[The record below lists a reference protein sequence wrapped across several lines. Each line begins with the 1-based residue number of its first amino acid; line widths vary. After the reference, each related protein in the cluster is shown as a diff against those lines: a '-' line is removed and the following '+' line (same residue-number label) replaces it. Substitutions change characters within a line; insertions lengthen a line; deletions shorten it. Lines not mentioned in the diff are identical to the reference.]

1 MAKLRIYS
9 DIVDESEKFWYE
21 WYGQEA
27 TCYKDIE
34 TFTAS
39 IPKDD
44 DTIDMRIFCNGG
56 NVVEGWAIYD
66 RLRLSGKK
74 ITCTIEGKACS
85 MATII
90 MLAAP
95 KEARHAYENASIL
108 VHNPWIPCWGLGSTV
123 GAKELENAAEEMRMW
138 QDKMVDLY
146 VERCGCDRDEIQAL
160 MDKDIF
166 ISVDRAI
173 ELGLVAD
180 KLPPISASSS
190 SSKSIINN
198 INKKNP
204 KAMAKENDEKKIVVK
219 GSLLHQILAKL
230 GIKAEGEDGT
240 QVEGENTNTN
250 TDTAPEGS
258 DNTAAKGMELETSD
272 GETITVERE
281 EGEPQVGDKASPDG
295 TFNMPD
301 GKTITIKDG
310 EITNIESGSD
320 DGEGSDNGEGA
331 EGSNND
337 SDTVA
342 QLQEQVNALTAERD
356 ELKAKLETAE
366 KNAKTNEDKRILNAI
381 KMAGGVQKVLG
392 SIGSNYQPEQRTPQ
406 GKNASK
412 KADAQSRVVEDAKA
426 ILAKINGGKPD
437 DKN

>member
-9 DIVDESEKFWYE
+9 DIVDSDEKFWYE

-66 RLRLSGKK
+66 RLRQSGKK

-95 KEARHAYENASIL
+95 KESRHAYENASIL

-146 VERCGCDRDEIQAL
+146 VERCGCDREEIQNL

-190 SSKSIINN
+190 GSKSIIDN
-198 INKKNP
+198 INKNP
-204 KAMAKENDEKKIVVK
+204 KAMAKEKKEKTIEVK
-219 GSLLHQILAKL
+219 GSLLNQILAKL
-230 GIKAEGEDGT
+230 GIKAESETETHTAEG
-240 QVEGENTNTN
+240 GENAEGSG
-250 TDTAPEGS
+250 DTAKS
-258 DNTAAKGMELETSD
+258 MELETSD

-295 TFNMPD
+295 TFEMPD

-310 EITNIESGSD
+310 EITNIETGSTD
-320 DGEGSDNGEGA
+320 DGEGSAADNDTEGNA
-331 EGSNND
+331 DNE
-337 SDTVA
+337 TVA
-342 QLQEQVNALTAERD
+342 QLQKQVEALTEERD
-356 ELKAKLETAE
+356 SLKAQLQTAE
-366 KNAKTNEDKRILNAI
+366 KNAKTKEERRILNAV
-381 KMAGGVQKVLG
+381 KMAGGAEKVLG
-392 SIGSNYQPEQRTPQ
+392 GISSNYQPEQRTPQ
-406 GKNASK
+406 GKNAAEK
-412 KADAQSRVVEDAKA
+412 VDEATRIKNGANA
-426 ILAKINGGKPD
+426 ILAQIQGGKPEG
-437 DKN
+437 KK

>member
-1 MAKLRIYS
+1 ME
-9 DIVDESEKFWYE
+9 DEEKFWYAWGGLE
-21 WYGQEA
+21 GV
-27 TCYKDIE
+27 CYKDIE
-34 TFTAS
+34 TFTDS
-39 IPKDD
+39 IPNDD

-56 NVVEGWAIYD
+56 NVIEGWAIYD
-66 RLRLSGKK
+66 RLRQSGKK

-108 VHNPWIPCWGLGSTV
+108 VHNPWIPSWGLGNTV

-146 VERCGCDRDEIQAL
+146 VERCGCDRDEIQTI
-160 MDKDIF
+160 MDKNIF
-166 ISVDRAI
+166 ISVDKAI

-180 KLPPISASSS
+180 KLPPISASSL
-190 SSKSIINN
+190 SSKSVINH

-204 KAMAKENDEKKIVVK
+204 KSMAKETDEKKIEVK

-230 GIKAEGEDGT
+230 GIKADVDDDT
-240 QVEGENTNTN
+240 QTVV
-250 TDTAPEGS
+250 EGS
-258 DNTAAKGMELETSD
+258 DDDAPKSMELETSD

-310 EITNIESGSD
+310 VITDIETGTD
-320 DGEGSDNGEGA
+320 DGEGSNDDGGASGSDNDA
-331 EGSNND
+331 
-337 SDTVA
+337 DTVVA
-342 QLQEQVNALTAERD
+342 KLQEQVSALTAERD
-356 ELKAKLETAE
+356 ELQAKLEKAE
-366 KNAKTNEDKRILNAI
+366 KNAKTSEDRRILNAI
-381 KMAGGVQKVLG
+381 KMAGGAQKVLG
-392 SIGSNYQPEQRTPQ
+392 SIGSNYQPAQRTPQ
-406 GKNASK
+406 GKNAAK
-412 KADAQSRVVEDAKA
+412 KADAQSRIDEDAKA
-426 ILAKINGGKPD
+426 ILDKIKPSE
-437 DKN
+437 KK

>member
-9 DIVDESEKFWYE
+9 DIVDEDEKFWYE

-34 TFTAS
+34 SFTAS

-66 RLRLSGKK
+66 RLRQSGKN

-95 KEARHAYENASIL
+95 KKDRHAYENASIL
-108 VHNPWIPCWGLGSTV
+108 VHNPWIPCWGLGDTV

-146 VERCGCDRDEIQAL
+146 VERCGCDREEIQNL

-190 SSKSIINN
+190 GSKSIIDN
-198 INKKNP
+198 INKNP
-204 KAMAKENDEKKIVVK
+204 KAMTKGKDEKKIEVK
-219 GSLLHQILAKL
+219 GSLLNQILAKL
-230 GIKAEGEDGT
+230 GIKAE
-240 QVEGENTNTN
+240 VETETPSAEGGENAEGSG
-250 TDTAPEGS
+250 DTAKS
-258 DNTAAKGMELETSD
+258 MELETSD

-295 TFNMPD
+295 TFEMPD

-310 EITNIESGSD
+310 EITNIETGSTD
-320 DGEGSDNGEGA
+320 DGEGSAADNDTEGNA
-331 EGSNND
+331 DNE
-337 SDTVA
+337 TVAKLQKQVEALTEERDNLKA
-342 QLQEQVNALTAERD
+342 QLQ
-356 ELKAKLETAE
+356 TAE
-366 KNAKTNEDKRILNAI
+366 KNAKTKEERRILNAV
-381 KMAGGVQKVLG
+381 KMAGGAEKVLG
-392 SIGSNYQPEQRTPQ
+392 GISSNYQPEQRTPQ
-406 GKNASK
+406 GKNAAT
-412 KADAQSRVVEDAKA
+412 KADEATRIKDGANA
-426 ILAKINGGKPD
+426 ILAQIKGGKPEG
-437 DKN
+437 KK